1 MCFGEFVRFGF
12 LFEEILSRNARGQLL
27 PCYYF
32 DYTCMT
38 SPFIWPMQDG
48 GIAMQGIAVAAISSA
63 I

>member
-1 MCFGEFVRFGF
+1 MEQM
-12 LFEEILSRNARGQLL
+12 LSRNARGQLL